1 MKNQARGDETKKLFA
16 KIQESSHLE
25 DDVTQCIT
33 CYKIASRNR
42 HYLMLRCTIE
52 EKHTSNREIAVPE
65 DNSQAENWSA
75 EDNLAVIIETA
86 GLNSA

>member
-1 MKNQARGDETKKLFA
+1 
-16 KIQESSHLE
+16 
-25 DDVTQCIT
+25 
-33 CYKIASRNR
+33 
-42 HYLMLRCTIE
+42 MLRCTIE